1 VNWFE
6 EVMERGFC
14 DAHGGDGVVDDYDN
28 DDELF
33 GSIMYS

>member
-1 VNWFE
+1 VNRFE

-14 DAHGGDGVVDDYDN
+14 GGGGVDDYDN
-28 DDELF
+28 DDELL